1 MLTSY
6 DFDGFKGKFIYKWSF
21 LAGKIIEFDPG
32 LPELNF
38 TNRTGYIERV
48 IPGKVTTISHQETVG
63 CDIHVTRWKW

>member
-32 LPELNF
+32 LQELSF
-38 TNRTGYIERV
+38 TNRTGYIA
-48 IPGKVTTISHQETVG
+48 
-63 CDIHVTRWKW
+63 CDTREGHHNFYKKQ